1 MTVVGAHHF
10 GRHVDENGSII
21 IAEFYYDKWSLYAEV
36 IFTKLSNATIGEI
49 RGLLLRKTVKELST
63 LAKSLG
69 VRLAGSTR
77 KANIV
82 ERLLAMAKIGA
93 VRDTSTDD
101 TTTGEIFTGISYIT
115 AEVRDALQQLPL
127 FESIIHW
134 KRRLEAP

>member
-63 LAKSLG
+63 LAKIRSQ
-69 VRLAGSTR
+69 ACW
-77 KANIV
+77 
-82 ERLLAMAKIGA
+82 
-93 VRDTSTDD
+93 
-101 TTTGEIFTGISYIT
+101 
-115 AEVRDALQQLPL
+115 
-127 FESIIHW
+127 IHS
-134 KRRLEAP
+134 